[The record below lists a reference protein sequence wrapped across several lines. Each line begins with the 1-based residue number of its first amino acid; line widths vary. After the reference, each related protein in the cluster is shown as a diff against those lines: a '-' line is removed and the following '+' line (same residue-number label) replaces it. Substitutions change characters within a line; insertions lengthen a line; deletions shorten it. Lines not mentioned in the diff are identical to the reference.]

1 MADKKTFRFYSF
13 LGNWETGIYVA
24 LGLLLGAAAIL
35 ALAGTVPLFA
45 SGIRDFT
52 GTNAIFLLIDRLLLV
67 LLLVELLHTV
77 RISVRSHV
85 LVIEPFLIIGIIA
98 IIRRIL
104 VLTLQ
109 AEGFTQSMHWTE
121 DVKADFH
128 ASMVEGGMLALLL
141 AVLVGSIFV
150 VRNLGG
156 KNADEPNSSNESSPD
171 AQTVRSTP

>member
-1 MADKKTFRFYSF
+1 MASPKHLRLYAF
-13 LGNWETGIYVA
+13 LGYVETGIYVA
-24 LGLLLGAAAIL
+24 LGFLLGAAALL
-35 ALAGTVPLFA
+35 ALSGAVPLF
-45 SGIRDFT
+45 STGIRDFA

-109 AEGFTQSMHWTE
+109 AEGFTQNMHWTD
-121 DVKADFH
+121 DVKANFH
-128 ASMVEGGMLALLL
+128 ASMIEGGMLALLL

-150 VRNLGG
+150 VRNLGEN
-156 KNADEPNSSNESSPD
+156 KMDEPENAID
-171 AQTVRSTP
+171 